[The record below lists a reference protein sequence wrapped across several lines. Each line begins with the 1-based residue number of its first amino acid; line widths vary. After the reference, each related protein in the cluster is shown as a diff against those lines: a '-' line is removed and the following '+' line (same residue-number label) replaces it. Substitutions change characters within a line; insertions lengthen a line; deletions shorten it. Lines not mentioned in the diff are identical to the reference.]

1 MNCVEFQEF
10 LTESGDSQLKAEQQ
24 THLHSCAECASL
36 FSDLNEITS
45 TARLL
50 QAVDE
55 PSPRVWNSIEI
66 ALRQEGLIREV
77 QRGPVLV
84 PRHVSRW
91 KLAWLVPVAALV
103 LVAFGVG
110 IYQRSAPVANLQ
122 NGVSNIGS
130 PDDQVL
136 QEVAERT
143 PALRATYAAD
153 LQNVNS
159 YIEAAQAELK
169 SDPNDEDARQS
180 LMQAYEQRSMVYAM
194 AADRSLP

>member
-10 LTESGDSQLKAEQQ
+10 LTESSDNQLKAEQQ
-24 THLHSCAECASL
+24 THLHSCADCASL
-36 FSDLNEITS
+36 FSDLTEITA

-66 ALRQEGLIREV
+66 ALRQEGVIREA

-84 PRHVSRW
+84 PRRVSRW
-91 KLAWLVPVAALV
+91 KLAWLVPMAALV
-103 LVAFGVG
+103 LVTFGVG
-110 IYQRSAPVANLQ
+110 IYQRSASVASLQ
-122 NGVSNIGS
+122 SGADSVGS
-130 PDDQVL
+130 PDEQVL

-143 PALRATYAAD
+143 PAMRATYATD

-180 LMQAYEQRSMVYAM
+180 LMQAYQQRSMVYAM
-194 AADRSLP
+194 AAERSLP